1 MKIPFNWLA
10 EYVKCGISPADLAD
24 RLTHSGLEVES
35 VTRVSPPLE
44 GIVVGRILSV
54 EPHPNA
60 DRLSVCRVSDGVR
73 EFTIVCGAK
82 NMKAGDCAP
91 LARVGCAL
99 PNGSTIRAAT
109 LRGIM
114 SEGMLCSERE
124 IGLGEEA
131 GGIMILPEACAP
143 GAGLADA
150 LRLNDSIL
158 DINVTPNRPDCLSVI
173 GIAREVGAIL
183 GERIRIQ
190 RVVVREERE
199 RTAKHVSVKIDDGD
213 LCGRY
218 CARLVRGVRVGPSPF
233 WLRNRLGLAGRRAVN
248 TIVDVTNYVLLEY
261 GQPLHA
267 FDFDRIRGGGIVV
280 RASREGERITAID
293 GTTRELAQGML
304 GIADS
309 EAPIAIAGI
318 MGGRESEVGPETR
331 AVLLESAYFNPQS
344 IRRTSTRLGLS
355 SESSYRFERG
365 VDYNGILPAL
375 NRAAQIISF
384 LDAGEVCKGVVEH
397 RSAPYRP
404 TRLSLRVA
412 RVNTVLH
419 TRLSRQRIQNLLTR
433 LAITVEGKGRSVLKI
448 LPPSYRIDLRDEAD
462 LIEEVARLEG
472 YARISDVQPRAT
484 TGGAEE
490 AASSRGRE
498 SVRETLCSLG
508 FSEAICLSFM
518 GSDEMDRL
526 LWDSGELL
534 RCAVKLRNPV
544 SEEYSYLRTSM
555 LPPLMRCLALNAS
568 RGNQDVRLFELGNV
582 FRHTQSNAPPLE
594 VEKLALAAMGRSGK
608 ANWCSRPTEVDYFY
622 VKGVLESLV
631 AGAEGEIIAHRA
643 VLPSCHAGRCA
654 TISWGG
660 KAWGWVAEIHPRVR
674 EAYGIRVPVV
684 FAEVDAVPI
693 YASALRERVYS
704 PLPRFPSARRD
715 IALVADD
722 AVEAERIIGCV
733 RGAVPK
739 LIERVELFDL
749 FKGQQ
754 IPDDKKGL
762 ALSVVLRSA
771 NSTLSEEEIES
782 AMERIRSELKSL
794 GCDIRQQ

>member
-1 MKIPFNWLA
+1 MKISFNWLT

-24 RLTHSGLEVES
+24 RLTNSGLEVES

-73 EFTIVCGAK
+73 ELTIVCGAK

-124 IGLGEEA
+124 LGMGEEA

-150 LRLNDSIL
+150 LHLNDSIL
-158 DINVTPNRPDCLSVI
+158 DVNITPNRPDCLSVI

-183 GERIRIQ
+183 GKRIRIQ
-190 RVVVREERE
+190 RVAVREEGE
-199 RTAKHVSVKIDDGD
+199 PAAKQVSVKIDDSD

-218 CARLVRGVRVGPSPF
+218 SARLVRGVRVGPSPF
-233 WLRNRLGLAGRRAVN
+233 WLRNRLGLAGTRAIN
-248 TIVDVTNYVLLEY
+248 NIVDVTNYVLLEY

-267 FDFDRIRGGGIVV
+267 FDFGKIREGGIVV
-280 RASREGERITAID
+280 RGAREGERITAID

-304 GIADS
+304 VIADS

-318 MGGRESEVGPETR
+318 MGGRESEVGLETK
-331 AVLLESAYFNPQS
+331 AVLLESAYFKPQS

-365 VDYNGILPAL
+365 VDFNGVLPAL
-375 NRAAQIISF
+375 NRAAQLISF
-384 LDAGEVCKGVVEH
+384 LGAGEICKGVVE
-397 RSAPYRP
+397 RISAPGRP

-433 LAITVEGKGRSVLKI
+433 LTIRAEGKGESILKV
-448 LPPSYRIDLRDEAD
+448 LPPSYRIDLKGEAD

-472 YARISDVQPRAT
+472 YSQISDVQPRAT
-484 TGGAEE
+484 AGGEE
-490 AASSRGRE
+490 KAVSSRGRE
-498 SVRETLCSLG
+498 CVRETLCSLG

-518 GSDEMDRL
+518 GRDEMDRL
-526 LWDSGELL
+526 LWDPGESL
-534 RCAVKLRNPV
+534 RCAVKVRNPV

-568 RGNQDVRLFELGNV
+568 RGNRDVRLFELGNV
-582 FRHTQSNAPPLE
+582 FRHTKSNAPPLE
-594 VEKLALAAMGRSGK
+594 VEKLALAAMGMSGRVNWRS
-608 ANWCSRPTEVDYFY
+608 RTTEVDYFY
-622 VKGVLESLV
+622 VKGVLESLL
-631 AGAEGEIIAHRA
+631 AGAEGEIIAQRA
-643 VLPSCHAGRCA
+643 ALPSCHPGRCA
-654 TISWGG
+654 TISWAG
-660 KAWGWVAEIHPRVR
+660 KARGWLAEIHPRVR

-684 FAEVDAVPI
+684 FAEVDAAPI
-693 YASALRERVYS
+693 YASALRERAYS

-715 IALVADD
+715 IALVAD
-722 AVEAERIIGCV
+722 EALEADKIIGCV

-739 LIERVELFDL
+739 LIERVEIFDL

-754 IPDDKKGL
+754 IPADKKGL
-762 ALSVVLRSA
+762 ALTVVLRSA
-771 NSTLSEEEIES
+771 ESTLSEEEIEN
-782 AMERIRSELKSL
+782 AVEMIRSGLKSL